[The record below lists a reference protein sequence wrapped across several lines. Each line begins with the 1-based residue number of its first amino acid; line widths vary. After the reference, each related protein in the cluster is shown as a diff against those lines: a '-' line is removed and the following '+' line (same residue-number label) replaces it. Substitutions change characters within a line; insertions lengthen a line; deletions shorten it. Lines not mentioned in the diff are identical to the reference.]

1 MVCSKNRE
9 RVTPYSLTAMSI
21 CSRLLRKIEGYGSVV
36 SFWPRH
42 GYSSSY
48 VFIQAASLTDRAT
61 ILFALLQVHMQKTVR
76 ANPDSA

>member
-1 MVCSKNRE
+1 MVCSKNCE

-21 CSRLLRKIEGYGSVV
+21 CSRLLRKIEEYGSVV

-42 GYSSSY
+42 GYSSNY
-48 VFIQAASLTDRAT
+48 RFIQAAILTDRAT
-61 ILFALLQVHMQKTVR
+61 ILFVLLEVHMQKTVR